1 MRQYAM
7 ACVAISA
14 EEKKKSSRAASG
26 SAHAPRN
33 THHRKVTWSTVNKM
47 HIIDHDVPH
56 VDESGYGYTE
66 RGMNRG
72 AFRKI
77 VAEREREREEGK

>member
-1 MRQYAM
+1 M

-14 EEKKKSSRAASG
+14 EENKRSSRAASG
-26 SAHAPRN
+26 SVRAPTNAHHRKVN
-33 THHRKVTWSTVNKM
+33 HRKVTWGTMNEM

-66 RGMNRG
+66 RGRLL
-72 AFRKI
+72 K
-77 VAEREREREEGK
+77 